1 MKKFGLVLS
10 GGDARSLAEIG
21 VLKTLERHNLIPDVI
36 TGTSMG
42 GMIGGFYAAGLKLS
56 QMEKFAMAVVVSK
69 MLDAKSPLTYLEENK
84 LKKAR
89 QAKYGKIGA
98 LLSVLTRQRALDS
111 GRKIEYFFNKTL
123 AEKTFSELDIP
134 FACVAA
140 DLVSGKEVVLNS
152 GKLYKAIRATISL
165 PFVFEPF
172 EYNGM
177 LLVDGGIVSNAPVDI
192 ARKMGA
198 DIVLGVDVNGDIK
211 RREKETFR
219 TPFDTAWRIFG
230 ITQNHIYEKELKSC
244 DIVIRTGLDLE
255 TLDFSRNEECIKKGE
270 EDMEKEIKKLKGLLE
285 G

>member
-1 MKKFGLVLS
+1 MKKFGLVLA
-10 GGDARSLAEIG
+10 GGGARGLAEIG
-21 VLKTLERHNLIPDVI
+21 VLKVLEKYNLIPNII

-42 GMIGGFYAAGLKLS
+42 GIVGGLYAAGITPS
-56 QMEKFAMAVVVSK
+56 QMEDFSKELVFGK
-69 MLDAKSPLTYLEENK
+69 MLDAKYPLYLFEERK
-84 LKKAR
+84 SKKAKL
-89 QAKYGKIGA
+89 AKYFSIGA
-98 LLSVLTRQRALDS
+98 SLVALGKKNALDS
-111 GRKIEYFFNKTL
+111 GRKIEYFLNKVTRG
-123 AEKTFSELDIP
+123 KDFSELRIP

-152 GKLYKAIRATISL
+152 GKLYRAIRATISL

-192 ARKMGA
+192 ARKIGA
-198 DIVLGVDVNGDIK
+198 DIVLAVDVIGDI
-211 RREKETFR
+211 RRRKKETFR
-219 TPFDTAWRIFG
+219 TPFDTARRVVRIA
-230 ITQNHIYEKELKSC
+230 QNHIYEKELKSC

-255 TLDFSRNEECIKKGE
+255 TLDFSRNEECIMKGE